1 MLFFLGGLAGV
12 QSGPQFYKYI
22 VGAFAL
28 SHPNISFLPL
38 GDFVLIKEKI
48 ASPMFCFI
56 AICISIV
63 YPVTSAFSIIV
74 SELLP

>member
-1 MLFFLGGLAGV
+1 VLFFLGGLAEV

-38 GDFVLIKEKI
+38 GDL
-48 ASPMFCFI
+48 S
-56 AICISIV
+56 
-63 YPVTSAFSIIV
+63 
-74 SELLP
+74 

>member
-1 MLFFLGGLAGV
+1 VIFFLGGLAEV

-38 GDFVLIKEKI
+38 GDFVLIKEK
-48 ASPMFCFI
+48 SHQQC
-56 AICISIV
+56 SV
-63 YPVTSAFSIIV
+63 
-74 SELLP
+74 LLPFV